1 MFSRADIVH
10 YPPRLL
16 HTTNRQWLGAGPYR
30 KVASVKEL
38 SLPNDKGG
46 KSRRARHG
54 KFKVAGSVLSA
65 EQVGNRAA
73 CERALEKAK
82 SARRRRSMADDHCN

>member
-1 MFSRADIVH
+1 
-10 YPPRLL
+10 
-16 HTTNRQWLGAGPYR
+16 
-30 KVASVKEL
+30 VASVKEL

-54 KFKVAGSVLSA
+54 KFKVAGCVLSA

-82 SARRRRSMADDHCN
+82 VRAGAGQWPTIIATDF